1 MLTPQEFL
9 SHSCYR
15 TDTPAESVT
24 TDFPLEDDVE
34 SNEGSVLVS
43 EHETSFLDKHEA
55 EGCTVASSAD
65 DFTDLLLG
73 LDSSNNEE
81 LIATAMTSKD
91 YCQAQLV
98 ELCNASGAR
107 KGFHDDLVRMLKKM
121 KTEHHFDATCCRK
134 RDTFFHSMR
143 GSFPGTPPSSLGV
156 GGTSSGKPDRM
167 SNQRGWCRVC

>member
-9 SHSCYR
+9 SHYCYR
-15 TDTPAESVT
+15 TDTPAESLT

-34 SNEGSVLVS
+34 SDEGSVLVS
-43 EHETSFLDKHEA
+43 EHETSFLDKHKA

-65 DFTDLLLG
+65 DFMDLLLG
-73 LDSSNNEE
+73 LGSSNNEE

-121 KTEHHFDATCCRK
+121 KTEHHC
-134 RDTFFHSMR
+134 
-143 GSFPGTPPSSLGV
+143 
-156 GGTSSGKPDRM
+156 
-167 SNQRGWCRVC
+167 